1 MLRRK
6 RSTITLPQ
14 SSLVLHLQPL
24 LAARNITR
32 PTAFLLKLGINS
44 NTAHKMLKGKA
55 VQLNFEYMT
64 QLCLHLNCTPNDLF
78 ALREMQLPPNHALQA
93 LPPLT
98 DAPPNITQW
107 LAGKT
112 VAEIRELMGEKNGEG

>member
-1 MLRRK
+1 MLKHK
-6 RSTITLPQ
+6 RSTITLPH

-24 LAARNITR
+24 LAARNITK
-32 PTAFLLKLGINS
+32 PTAFLLKLGISS
-44 NTAHKMLKGKA
+44 NTAHNMLKGKA

-78 ALREMQLPPNHALQA
+78 AQRDMALPPNHALQA
-93 LPPLT
+93 IQPLT
-98 DAPPNITQW
+98 EATPNITQW

-112 VAEIRELMGEKNGEG
+112 VAEIKALMIGDG